1 MALYDCSLCGYTET
15 TMNDIRSH
23 LKREHDYKKGQETM
37 IFIRY
42 LKRGK
47 AIGYENTIQK
57 YIIV

>member
-1 MALYDCSLCGYTET
+1 MALYDCGLCGCTET
-15 TMNDIRSH
+15 SMNDMRSH
-23 LKREHDYKKGQETM
+23 LMTKHNYKKGQETI

-47 AIGYENTIQK
+47 KIGYENTIQK